1 MACHRHHRLTTDG
14 GFRLRQI
21 RPGLFEWITP
31 TGHRYPVRPGTG
43 RTHDAT
49 ADAHDDPP
57 PF

>member
-1 MACHRHHRLTTDG
+1 VVAADVL
-14 GFRLRQI
+14 
-21 RPGLFEWITP
+21 
-31 TGHRYPVRPGTG
+31 PVYGPGTG